1 MCPPPDPPQCTYKQR
16 DSFSYINGIVLY
28 ILLRSCLVIQHLS
41 RTQFLSFRNVRISHS
56 RRELHSTFS
65 LLLGFKV
72 TLLTR
77 TLRTLITVPWTW
89 PVSQYF
95 LMSHFSSNPLSTLY
109 FNSDLFNTVELNVLE
124 SSKPFYHITKMDFS
138 SREYVI
144 MSISFHHVPSHF
156 FCQLLVRATRKEGE
170 AKLAFVLH
178 CSAVFCAAHTKCSCT
193 AESPA
198 VQWFGTYPIQCFFA
212 FGWCADYQRSQA
224 LDSLL
229 SQGPIEHN
237 QLTIGIINPF
247 DLK

>member
-1 MCPPPDPPQCTYKQR
+1 MCPPPAPPQCTYKQR

-28 ILLRSCLVIQHLS
+28 ILLRSCLIIQHLS

-77 TLRTLITVPWTW
+77 TLPTLITFPWTW

-95 LMSHFSSNPLSTLY
+95 LMSRFSSNPLSTLY
-109 FNSDLFNTVELNVLE
+109 FNSDSFNTVELNVLE
-124 SSKPFYHITKMDFS
+124 SSKPFYHITKIDFS

-144 MSISFHHVPSHF
+144 VSISFHHFPSHF
-156 FCQLLVRATRKEGE
+156 FCQLLVRTTERKG
-170 AKLAFVLH
+170 KLSLLSPSTAVQSSVLLTV
-178 CSAVFCAAHTKCSCT
+178 SAPALQ
-193 AESPA
+193 SPA
-198 VQWFGTYPIQCFFA
+198 VRWFGTYPIQCFFS
-212 FGWCADYQRSQA
+212 FGGCSDYQRSQA
-224 LDSLL
+224 LNSLL
-229 SQGPIEHN
+229 PQGPIKHN
-237 QLTIGIINPF
+237 QLTVGIINPF